1 MSTEA
6 RARANRANALRSTGP
21 RGAEGKQRVAQNA
34 LRHRLAVP
42 VATLPEFDE
51 ALRRLTK
58 AIAGE
63 GADARH
69 LELARRAAEARIE
82 VLRARHA
89 KRAVIDEAIANPEF
103 EGREPRAVWRQRFW
117 LDLQF
122 VRHHRSP
129 DMWPVLLSMDATM
142 PERPVVP
149 PDGPERMAV
158 IVAELARELD
168 RLDRY
173 ERRARSRYKF
183 AIRELDQLRGSPAV
197 N

>member
-1 MSTEA
+1 MRTEA

-51 ALRRLTK
+51 ALARLAQ

-103 EGREPRAVWRQRFW
+103 EGHEPRAVWPQLF
-117 LDLQF
+117 
-122 VRHHRSP
+122 
-129 DMWPVLLSMDATM
+129 WPVLLSMDATV
-142 PERPVVP
+142 PERPVP
-149 PDGPERMAV
+149 PDGSERMAV
-158 IVAELARELD
+158 IVAELARQLD

>member
-1 MSTEA
+1 MRTEA

-21 RGAEGKQRVAQNA
+21 RGVEGKQRVAQNA

-51 ALRRLTK
+51 ALARLAQ

-69 LELARRAAEARIE
+69 LELARQAAEARIE

-89 KRAVIDEAIANPEF
+89 KRAVIDEASTNPEF
-103 EGREPRAVWRQRFW
+103 EGHEPRAVWPQ
-117 LDLQF
+117 QF
-122 VRHHRSP
+122 
-129 DMWPVLLSMDATM
+129 WPVLLSADATM

-149 PDGPERMAV
+149 TDGPERMAV
-158 IVAELARELD
+158 IVAELARQLD